1 MRNERWLL
9 LLVLCLW
16 AVMVGA
22 QDFTFIT
29 TNGVAKRVA
38 ELPDDRLTV
47 LVFFDPDCTTCRQEL
62 FQMRHSAVL
71 QQAVEQGRVQVLT
84 VCTEEDQEAW
94 LKMCEEMPA
103 WWTKG
108 ISTEEPLKVS
118 AYDLSSLPAIYLLD
132 NDKQV
137 LLRVRDYAQLCEL
150 LSE

>member
-62 FQMRHSAVL
+62 FQTRHSAVL
-71 QQAVEQGRVQVLT
+71 RQAVEEGRAQVLT
-84 VCTEEDQEAW
+84 VCVEENIEAW
-94 LKMCEEMPA
+94 QQMCREMPTE
-103 WWTKG
+103 WIKG
-108 ISTEEPLKVS
+108 MSATEPFLLKE
-118 AYDLSSLPAIYLLD
+118 YDLSSLPATYLLD
-132 NDKQV
+132 TDKKV
-137 LLRVRDYAQLCEL
+137 LLRVRDYAQLCDL
-150 LSE
+150 LR